1 MKIQT
6 VLFVKV
12 PYETVPQKIL
22 FEKNS
27 GKQG

>member
-12 PYETVPQKIL
+12 PYEIDPQKPL